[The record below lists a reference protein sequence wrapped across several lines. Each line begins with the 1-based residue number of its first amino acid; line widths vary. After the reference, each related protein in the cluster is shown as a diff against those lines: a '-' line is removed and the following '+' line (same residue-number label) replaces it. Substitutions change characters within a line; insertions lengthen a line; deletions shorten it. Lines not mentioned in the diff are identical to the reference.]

1 MELFNEDK
9 ISELEQKIDT
19 LITSYVGMKE
29 EHEKLL
35 LRAKDL
41 ETENTELKTRI
52 ADARAER
59 ELLIEK
65 VTKII
70 EKVEKVEV

>member
-1 MELFNEDK
+1 MELLSESR
-9 ISELEQKIDT
+9 IGELEEKIDN
-19 LITSYVGMKE
+19 LITNYKGMKE

-35 LRAKDL
+35 EMVKSL
-41 ETENTELKTRI
+41 ETENTELKTKM
-52 ADARAER
+52 ADVKDER

-65 VTKII
+65 VTKIL

>member
-1 MELFNEDK
+1 MELFSENR
-9 ISELEQKIDT
+9 IVELEEKIDN
-19 LITSYVGMKE
+19 LIKNYKGMKD

-35 LRAKDL
+35 EKVKSL
-41 ETENTELKTRI
+41 ETENTELKTRM
-52 ADARAER
+52 ADVKNER

-65 VTKII
+65 VTKIL

>member
-1 MELFNEDK
+1 MELF
-9 ISELEQKIDT
+9 SENRIGDLEQKIDN
-19 LITSYVGMKE
+19 LIKNYKGMKE

-35 LRAKDL
+35 GRVKSL
-41 ETENTELKTRI
+41 ETENTELKTRM
-52 ADARAER
+52 ADVKNER

-65 VTKII
+65 VTKIL

>member
-1 MELFNEDK
+1 MELLNEDK
-9 ISELEQKIDT
+9 IGELEQKIDT
-19 LITSYVGMKE
+19 LITSYKGMKE

-35 LRAKDL
+35 MRAKEL
-41 ETENTELKTRI
+41 ETENTELKTGM
-52 ADARAER
+52 ANVRAER

-70 EKVEKVEV
+70 EKVEQVEV

>member
-1 MELFNEDK
+1 MELF
-9 ISELEQKIDT
+9 SENRIGDLEQKIDN
-19 LITSYVGMKE
+19 LIKNYKGMKE

-35 LRAKDL
+35 GRVKTL
-41 ETENTELKTRI
+41 ETENTELKTRM
-52 ADARAER
+52 ADVKNER

-65 VTKII
+65 VTKIL

>member
-1 MELFNEDK
+1 MELFGENR
-9 ISELEQKIDT
+9 IVALEEKIDN
-19 LITSYVGMKE
+19 LIKNYKGMKE

-35 LRAKDL
+35 GKVKSL
-41 ETENTELKTRI
+41 EIENTELKTKM
-52 ADARAER
+52 DDVKNER

-65 VTKII
+65 VTKIL

>member
-1 MELFNEDK
+1 M
-9 ISELEQKIDT
+9 
-19 LITSYVGMKE
+19 GMQE

-35 LRAKDL
+35 LRAKEL
-41 ETENTELKTRI
+41 ETENVELK
-52 ADARAER
+52 ARMANVRTER

>member
-1 MELFNEDK
+1 MELF
-9 ISELEQKIDT
+9 SENRIGDLEGKIDN
-19 LITSYVGMKE
+19 LIKNYKGMKE

-35 LRAKDL
+35 GRVKSL
-41 ETENTELKTRI
+41 ETENTELKTRM
-52 ADARAER
+52 ADVKNER

-65 VTKII
+65 VTKIL

>member
-1 MELFNEDK
+1 MELFSENK
-9 ISELEQKIDT
+9 IGELEQKIDN
-19 LITSYVGMKE
+19 LIKNYKGMKE

-35 LRAKDL
+35 GRIKSL
-41 ETENTELKTRI
+41 EGENTELKTKM
-52 ADARAER
+52 ADVKNER

-65 VTKII
+65 VTKIL

>member
-1 MELFNEDK
+1 MELFSENR
-9 ISELEQKIDT
+9 IVELEQKIDN
-19 LITSYVGMKE
+19 LIKNYKGMKE

-35 LRAKDL
+35 GKVTSL
-41 ETENTELKTRI
+41 ETENTELKTKM
-52 ADARAER
+52 ADVKNER

-65 VTKII
+65 VTKIL

>member
-1 MELFNEDK
+1 MELFSENR
-9 ISELEQKIDT
+9 IVELEGKIDN
-19 LITSYVGMKE
+19 LIKNYKVMKE

-35 LRAKDL
+35 GRVKSL
-41 ETENTELKTRI
+41 ETENTELKTKM
-52 ADARAER
+52 ADVKNER

-65 VTKII
+65 VTKIL